1 MSVYTTVTEA
11 EMRAFTA
18 RFDLGPL
25 HTFRGVEA
33 GVENTTYFVTLGK
46 CEAVLQIFEEQT
58 ADEIPFFIELNR
70 RLGAD
75 QVPVAVPFCRSSWR
89 ATPHPEIETCRIISS
104 AARECHRNT
113 HGVCVPANW

>member
-46 CEAVLQIFEEQT
+46 CGAVLQIFEEQT
-58 ADEIPFFIELNR
+58 ADEIPFFILSCQKKIQKVNI
-70 RLGAD
+70 LLAYIFSSKATLY
-75 QVPVAVPFCRSSWR
+75 VFVLICPF
-89 ATPHPEIETCRIISS
+89 
-104 AARECHRNT
+104 
-113 HGVCVPANW
+113 